1 MSPAA
6 TLTAWPWRGCP
17 AGVSL
22 LPNNTYATGWAPLP
36 TLLAALI
43 PHALAPGWPIGQ
55 AGREGWRAPPGALF
69 YMFIPSLV
77 SPRGGERAITRA
89 AAVGSPPV
97 GRRSGGP
104 RPSSL
109 WAAPVGRPAP
119 RRARLRRIG
128 RAGVPHRARFCRL
141 TRSRGAKAHRR
152 VRTWVPSTRP
162 PASVACRAW
171 LQAAVPRG
179 HRRCA
184 FSPRDRS
191 RYHCGFSFFLIFL
204 EPFFSSAT
212 VFQKNK
218 EKQKTEARL
227 STVRPRRWL
236 GRCPALYSS
245 WP

>member
-1 MSPAA
+1 
-6 TLTAWPWRGCP
+6 
-17 AGVSL
+17 
-22 LPNNTYATGWAPLP
+22 
-36 TLLAALI
+36 
-43 PHALAPGWPIGQ
+43 
-55 AGREGWRAPPGALF
+55 
-69 YMFIPSLV
+69 MFIPSLV

-152 VRTWVPSTRP
+152 VRAWVPSTRP

-245 WP
+245 WPLNMLFPSCLNS